1 MRAKIKTSL
10 LRLRR
15 NGNAA
20 HHNTRDV
27 ARHLVPD
34 RFNVAACWHACLGV
48 CPFVVVLE
56 ANDELSERGSKVVV
70 RAREERLDL
79 AERLDTRVR
88 ERELFV
94 FLLMIR

>member
-1 MRAKIKTSL
+1 MKAKIKTSL

-27 ARHLVPD
+27 ACHLVPD
-34 RFNVAACWHACLGV
+34 RFDIAPCWRAGLGV
-48 CPFVVVLE
+48 RPLVVVLK

-79 AERLDTRVR
+79 VERLETRVR
-88 ERELFV
+88 KRELFV

>member
-10 LRLRR
+10 LQLRR

-27 ARHLVPD
+27 ARNLVPG
-34 RFNVAACWHACLGV
+34 RFDIAPCWHAGLGV
-48 CPFVVVLE
+48 RPLVIVLK

-79 AERLDTRVR
+79 AERLKTRVR